1 MNNKKPEVLSPA
13 GDMEKLKFALAYGAD
28 AVYLGGEHFGLRVKS
43 NNFTTEEIA
52 EAVAYCHERGK
63 KAYITVNIF
72 AHNQDIEALPPYL
85 KALKEIGPDALLIS
99 DPGVMMLAKEHA
111 PEIPIHIS
119 TQANNVN
126 WKTVEFWERFGAER
140 VVLGRELS
148 LPEIREIHEKTKAEL
163 EIFVHGAMCMSYS
176 GRCLLSNYLT
186 GRDANR
192 GACTHPCRW
201 KYALVEQQRPNEY
214 LPIEEDER
222 GSYIMNSKD
231 LELLPYLRELAEAG
245 VDSFKI
251 EGRVK
256 SSYYVA
262 VVTGVYRKAVDCLYE
277 CPERFEE
284 QLPLW
289 LEELRTVSHRQY
301 TGGFIEGKPTAADH
315 RYETS
320 AYERLYDFVAVVRG
334 FDAEK
339 KQLILEQRN
348 HFALGETLEFVPPKG
363 EPFEIPVTEMYDEF
377 GVSIDKAPHAQMTV
391 TVPAKRSAEPMTI
404 VRRKCH
410 GM

>member
-1 MNNKKPEVLSPA
+1 
-13 GDMEKLKFALAYGAD
+13 
-28 AVYLGGEHFGLRVKS
+28 
-43 NNFTTEEIA
+43 
-52 EAVAYCHERGK
+52 
-63 KAYITVNIF
+63 
-72 AHNQDIEALPPYL
+72 
-85 KALKEIGPDALLIS
+85 
-99 DPGVMMLAKEHA
+99 
-111 PEIPIHIS
+111 
-119 TQANNVN
+119 
-126 WKTVEFWERFGAER
+126 
-140 VVLGRELS
+140 
-148 LPEIREIHEKTKAEL
+148 
-163 EIFVHGAMCMSYS
+163 
-176 GRCLLSNYLT
+176 
-186 GRDANR
+186 
-192 GACTHPCRW
+192 
-201 KYALVEQQRPNEY
+201 
-214 LPIEEDER
+214 
-222 GSYIMNSKD
+222 MNSKD

-320 AYERLYDFVAVVRG
+320 TYERLYDFVAVVRDY
-334 FDAEK
+334 DAEK
-339 KQLILEQRN
+339 QQLVLEQRN
-348 HFALGETLEFVPPKG
+348 HFALGEILEFVPPKG
-363 EPFEIPVTEMYDEF
+363 EPFEIRLTEMYDEF
-377 GVSIDKAPHAQMTV
+377 GASIDKAPHAQMTV
-391 TVPAKRSAEPMTI
+391 TVPAKQPTEPMTI